1 MRCTRDKIP
10 KGDFVLRCGVLDR
23 LVENKMYYKFFE
35 YGNRLKEQKH
45 IEDEREKNKYAD
57 RTLDDMK
64 MNDLM
69 TSNTANLRNARTLGG
84 ISLDDDEAEEERPD
98 SEQQS
103 RGGSRSAK
111 RTNNVWDSE
120 GEEGSEDDDEKA
132 GKGVRWGAEVVQI
145 DRPDKLPM
153 NGSMIGT

>member
-84 ISLDDDEAEEERPD
+84 ISLDDEADEERPD

>member
-84 ISLDDDEAEEERPD
+84 ISLDDEAEEERPD